1 VACVDAPALLDRRIG
16 ALDMIWIG
24 DETAVEDALLDAVER
39 FAARLPCRI
48 IFAATPDT
56 LDPLFARF
64 GGRGDVDILIDADET
79 ACLLALAKARP
90 AAAHALH
97 DTVRTEAD
105 ARIDQLQD
113 EVSRIVQM
121 LSMLRADAPGAHGYG
136 AHAPQPGSFDEGL
149 IGYAAP
155 PVPGTAVRSPAR
167 GYNAGPGVPTGPM
180 FFGAPPVDGA
190 FVRSMIRQRRLRDRF
205 FPADIFADP
214 AWDMLLDLYAAR
226 LERRTVSVSSLC
238 IASAVPA
245 TTALRWIK
253 SLTDAGVF
261 VREADPHD
269 GRRIFIA
276 LSEKAEAGMRDYCA
290 ALATA

>member
-1 VACVDAPALLDRRIG
+1 RDDGLLHAVDA
-16 ALDMIWIG
+16 
-24 DETAVEDALLDAVER
+24 

-48 IFAATPDT
+48 ALVATLDT
-56 LDPLFARF
+56 LDALYARF
-64 GGRGDVDILIDADET
+64 APRDDADLLVAPDDA
-79 ACLLALAKARP
+79 ACLLALARVCGAP
-90 AAAHALH
+90 AHALH
-97 DTVRTEAD
+97 DPARTMAD

-121 LSMLRADAPGAHGYG
+121 LSLLRAPDAVGLGGYAAHGG
-136 AHAPQPGSFDEGL
+136 GFDDGM

-155 PVPGTAVRSPAR
+155 SMPDAAVRSPTR
-167 GYNAGPGVPTGPM
+167 GYNAPAPGAA
-180 FFGAPPVDGA
+180 FFGTQPADGA
-190 FVRSMIRQRRLRDRF
+190 LVRRMIRQRRLRDRF

-214 AWDMLLDLYAAR
+214 AWDMLLDLFAAK

-276 LSEKAEAGMRDYCA
+276 LSETAETGMRAFCDA
-290 ALATA
+290 MATA